1 MSQKRVSIL
10 LFFLILA
17 ISVYSFDL
25 INQPISINFKT
36 AQQFFFDQISK
47 WF

>member
-10 LFFLILA
+10 LFFIILA

-25 INQPISINFKT
+25 LNQPIRINFKT
-36 AQQFFFDQISK
+36 AQQFLFNKIS
-47 WF
+47 